1 MPAMTWAITRS
12 RLAIAVAIVLLSSAT
27 PGFAALGGDASSVD
41 ADRVRMKGSLM
52 RIVRSDA
59 YTVHEIRS
67 ESGTTVR
74 EFVSPDGRVFAV
86 AWEGQWHP
94 DMEQVLGAYFV
105 RYQQGAQ
112 AALLQRRSRGLL
124 QIRDGDLVVQ
134 MSGHQRAFTGRAYL
148 ANGIPRGVQAD
159 ALR

>member
-1 MPAMTWAITRS
+1 
-12 RLAIAVAIVLLSSAT
+12 
-27 PGFAALGGDASSVD
+27 
-41 ADRVRMKGSLM
+41 
-52 RIVRSDA
+52 
-59 YTVHEIRS
+59 
-67 ESGTTVR
+67 
-74 EFVSPDGRVFAV
+74 
-86 AWEGQWHP
+86 
-94 DMEQVLGAYFV
+94 MEQVLGAYFV